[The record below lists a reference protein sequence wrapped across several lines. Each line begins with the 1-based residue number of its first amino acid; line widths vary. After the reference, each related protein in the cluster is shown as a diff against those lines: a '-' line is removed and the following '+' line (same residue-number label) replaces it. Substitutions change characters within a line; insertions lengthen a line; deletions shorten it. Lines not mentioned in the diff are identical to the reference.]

1 MTSRLLVRFRTTVSS
16 NTRGHRDQLLQA
28 ALLAQGFAMT
38 GGQSTTPPS
47 LTTSGR
53 SAPPA
58 TRHAGAGNTPSART
72 TRLGNAA
79 DNPAAATARSTTR
92 LPLAAQALARIV
104 GTTRQAWRQERRND
118 VQGNTDITTPIR
130 PADTPTWSA
139 FSHDID
145 GQDIKALLRRQGFAD
160 HEFRIHMEFQRG
172 WGCL

>member
-58 TRHAGAGNTPSART
+58 TRHAGAGNMPSART
-72 TRLGNAA
+72 TRPGNAA
-79 DNPAAATARSTTR
+79 GNPAAATARSTTR

-104 GTTRQAWRQERRND
+104 GTTRQAWRQGSRD
-118 VQGNTDITTPIR
+118 DTQGSSDIATHANA
-130 PADTPTWSA
+130 PAWSA